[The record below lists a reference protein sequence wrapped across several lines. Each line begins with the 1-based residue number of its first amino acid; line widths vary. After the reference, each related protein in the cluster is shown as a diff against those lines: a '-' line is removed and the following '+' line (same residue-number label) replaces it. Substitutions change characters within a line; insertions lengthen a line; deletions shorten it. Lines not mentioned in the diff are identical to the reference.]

1 MAKAFAFIRVAL
13 RETERIARD
22 RFSRTLLVFLPLGVF
37 TFLGFIYIGGAM
49 RDIPVAVYDA
59 DHSVVSREVVSMI
72 KSSAAMK
79 ITDYLSSE
87 DDLRKYFLTHD
98 EHAVFYIPAGFARD
112 IYRNRSTRLVVYTNS
127 SNIVFGNILFREAA
141 VIAGTVSA
149 GATISRLEHAG
160 IDQPTT
166 MALVMPVETH
176 VKALFNPWF
185 NYLYYLLPGLMT
197 VLLQM
202 FIFFVATKAFNT
214 EINEGTFGELMETSG
229 GSPFQMLL
237 GKSLAYLM
245 YGLGI
250 VMLIALIFQAFGNHP
265 SFVMF
270 TLGNELG
277 RRPAMFDLVAHFKEI
292 DPRHLYAQ
300 GSNNMHWNPSLAEG
314 DDFWV
319 TCKTGKDLPAIRG
332 RPHAGHKSHSYQPIH
347 DPCNRGGALPRH
359 IGEFPH
365 FHLLS
370 LIVSGNLIQ
379 YDKLRQSQT
388 IRREPS
394 KKQPALE
401 PRQTSH
407 HVLQLLD
414 GILHIVPARHE
425 ILPRKVVCERN
436 STGRKYLAI

>member
-1 MAKAFAFIRVAL
+1 VAKAFAFIRVAL

-59 DHSVVSREVVSMI
+59 DHTTLSRQVVSMI
-72 KSSAAMK
+72 ESSAAMK

-87 DDLRKYFLTHD
+87 DDLQHYFPDHNV
-98 EHAVFYIPAGFARD
+98 HAIFYIPRGFEKA
-112 IYRNRSTRLVVYTNS
+112 IYRNRSTRLAVYTNS
-127 SNIVFGNILFREAA
+127 SNIVYGNILYREAA

-176 VKALFNPWF
+176 VKTLFNPWF

-250 VMLIALIFQAFGNHP
+250 VMLIALIFQAFGIP
-265 SFVMF
+265 FTQRVPELIVLFAFF
-270 TLGNELG
+270 TLVNIFLGFMLSTTIDDELLALDVAFFYNS
-277 RRPAMFDLVAHFKEI
+277 PAFVFSGFTFPMFGMPFFNSM
-292 DPRHLYAQ
+292 YAQ
-300 GSNNMHWNPSLAEG
+300 FIPYTHFL
-314 DDFWV
+314 
-319 TCKTGKDLPAIRG
+319 
-332 RPHAGHKSHSYQPIH
+332 HAFFQLYQMGTPFSY
-347 DPCNRGGALPRH
+347 
-359 IGEFPH
+359 
-365 FHLLS
+365 
-370 LIVSGNLIQ
+370 
-379 YDKLRQSQT
+379 
-388 IRREPS
+388 
-394 KKQPALE
+394 
-401 PRQTSH
+401 
-407 HVLQLLD
+407 
-414 GILHIVPARHE
+414 
-425 ILPRKVVCERN
+425 ILPEMRILTIFLVTGGVTAWVALKIRVGEIRKEER
-436 STGRKYLAI
+436 TQLTPVTA